1 MTWYYI
7 TIFIAAVLLGIFQAP
22 IWLIII
28 VLLGLSLI
36 SLSQQLYP
44 VLLETK
50 TDKILSYLKKSKLPY
65 YQFIYQFFE
74 GSTEE
79 MEDALQKIRA
89 KDQKKIAEV
98 LFLLKQEQYS
108 EAESTLLLLND
119 NDFKRY
125 YSALVFLHVGNEK
138 AYNENKSKIKDPQYR
153 IMLQAAE
160 LEHEEKLDEAIV
172 IIDQQIPYLKGLK
185 RLSFIQYQ
193 KELLAKTAKN
203 T

>member
-98 LFLLKQEQYS
+98 LFLLKQEKYS
-108 EAESTLLLLND
+108 EAESTLLELNN
-119 NDFKRY
+119 NDFKTY
-125 YSALVFLHVGNEK
+125 HSAIVYLHLGNEK
-138 AYNENKSKIKDPQYR
+138 AYNDNKWKIKDTNYQTL
-153 IMLQAAE
+153 LQVTE
-160 LEHEEKLDEAIV
+160 LELEDKIEEAIT
-172 IIDQQIPYLKGLK
+172 ILDRQIPSLKGLK